1 LAVRLRLRRMGR
13 KKRPF
18 YRIIAADQRAP
29 RDGRFIET
37 IGYYNPLT
45 NPHTI
50 EVKKD
55 RALYWLKNGAQ
66 PSDTVASL
74 FRQTGV
80 MIEFSL
86 HKQGK
91 DDAYVNAELEKWATT
106 KAQKRAE
113 IEAQHADAQKR
124 EQAALAAEARK
135 AAEEAKAEE
144 AKAEEAKAE
153 EAKAEEAKA
162 EEAKAE
168 EAKAEE
174 AKAEEAKAEEAK
186 AEEAKADEAKADEAK
201 ADEAKADEAKADE
214 AKADEVKADEVKAD
228 EVKADEVK
236 ADEVKADEAKAEEA
250 KEKSAA
256 K

>member
-168 EAKAEE
+168 EAKAD
-174 AKAEEAKAEEAK
+174 
-186 AEEAKADEAKADEAK
+186 EAKADEAKADEAK

>member
-113 IEAQHADAQKR
+113 IEAQHADAQKQ

-144 AKAEEAKAE
+144 AKAEEAKAD
-153 EAKAEEAKA
+153 
-162 EEAKAE
+162 
-168 EAKAEE
+168 
-174 AKAEEAKAEEAK
+174 EAK

-214 AKADEVKADEVKAD
+214 AKADEA
-228 EVKADEVK
+228 
-236 ADEVKADEAKAEEA
+236 KADEAKADEAKADEAKADEAKADEA

>member
-113 IEAQHADAQKR
+113 IEAQHADAQKQ

-144 AKAEEAKAE
+144 AKAEEAKAD
-153 EAKAEEAKA
+153 
-162 EEAKAE
+162 
-168 EAKAEE
+168 
-174 AKAEEAKAEEAK
+174 EAK

-214 AKADEVKADEVKAD
+214 AKADEA
-228 EVKADEVK
+228 
-236 ADEVKADEAKAEEA
+236 KADEAKADEAKADEAKADEAKADEAKADEA

>member
-113 IEAQHADAQKR
+113 IEAQHADAQKQ

-144 AKAEEAKAE
+144 AKAEEAKAD

-162 EEAKAE
+162 DEAKAD
-168 EAKAEE
+168 EAKADE
-174 AKAEEAKAEEAK
+174 AKADEKAD
-186 AEEAKADEAKADEAK
+186 EAKADEAKADEAK

-214 AKADEVKADEVKAD
+214 AKADEA
-228 EVKADEVK
+228 
-236 ADEVKADEAKAEEA
+236 KADEAKADEA

>member
-113 IEAQHADAQKR
+113 IEAQHADAQKQ

-144 AKAEEAKAE
+144 AKAEEAKAD
-153 EAKAEEAKA
+153 
-162 EEAKAE
+162 
-168 EAKAEE
+168 
-174 AKAEEAKAEEAK
+174 EAK

-214 AKADEVKADEVKAD
+214 AKADEA
-228 EVKADEVK
+228 
-236 ADEVKADEAKAEEA
+236 KADEAKADEA
-250 KEKSAA
+250 KADEA
-256 K
+256 KADEAKADEAKADEALLSRA

>member
-186 AEEAKADEAKADEAK
+186 ADEAK

-236 ADEVKADEAKAEEA
+236 ADEAKAEEA

>member
-168 EAKAEE
+168 EAKA
-174 AKAEEAKAEEAK
+174 
-186 AEEAKADEAKADEAK
+186 
-201 ADEAKADEAKADE
+201 DE

-236 ADEVKADEAKAEEA
+236 ADEVKADEAKADEAKAEEA

>member
-113 IEAQHADAQKR
+113 IEAQHADAQKQ

-144 AKAEEAKAE
+144 AKAEEAKAD
-153 EAKAEEAKA
+153 
-162 EEAKAE
+162 
-168 EAKAEE
+168 
-174 AKAEEAKAEEAK
+174 EAK

-214 AKADEVKADEVKAD
+214 AKADEA
-228 EVKADEVK
+228 
-236 ADEVKADEAKAEEA
+236 KADEAKADEAKADEA

>member
-174 AKAEEAKAEEAK
+174 AKA
-186 AEEAKADEAKADEAK
+186 DEAKADEAK

-228 EVKADEVK
+228 EVKADE
-236 ADEVKADEAKAEEA
+236 AKAEEA

>member
-214 AKADEVKADEVKAD
+214 
-228 EVKADEVK
+228 VKADEVK

>member
-174 AKAEEAKAEEAK
+174 AKAEEAKA
-186 AEEAKADEAKADEAK
+186 DEAKADEAK
-201 ADEAKADEAKADE
+201 AEEAKADE

-236 ADEVKADEAKAEEA
+236 ADEA

>member
-186 AEEAKADEAKADEAK
+186 ADEAK

-228 EVKADEVK
+228 EVKADE
-236 ADEVKADEAKAEEA
+236 AKAEEA

>member
-174 AKAEEAKAEEAK
+174 AKADEAKAD
-186 AEEAKADEAKADEAK
+186 EAKADEAKADEAK

>member
-113 IEAQHADAQKR
+113 IEAQHADAQKQ

-153 EAKAEEAKA
+153 EAKAD
-162 EEAKAE
+162 
-168 EAKAEE
+168 
-174 AKAEEAKAEEAK
+174 EAK

-214 AKADEVKADEVKAD
+214 AKADEA
-228 EVKADEVK
+228 
-236 ADEVKADEAKAEEA
+236 KADEAKADEAKADEAKADEAKADEAKADEA

>member
-113 IEAQHADAQKR
+113 IEAQHADAQKQ

-135 AAEEAKAEE
+135 A
-144 AKAEEAKAE
+144 AE

-214 AKADEVKADEVKAD
+214 
-228 EVKADEVK
+228 VK

>member
-186 AEEAKADEAKADEAK
+186 AEEAKADEAKADE
-201 ADEAKADEAKADE
+201 
-214 AKADEVKADEVKAD
+214 VKAD

>member
-113 IEAQHADAQKR
+113 IEAQHADAQKQ

-144 AKAEEAKAE
+144 AKAEEAKAD
-153 EAKAEEAKA
+153 
-162 EEAKAE
+162 
-168 EAKAEE
+168 
-174 AKAEEAKAEEAK
+174 EAK

-214 AKADEVKADEVKAD
+214 AKADEA
-228 EVKADEVK
+228 
-236 ADEVKADEAKAEEA
+236 KADEAKADEAKADEAKADEAKADEAKADEAKADEA

>member
-214 AKADEVKADEVKAD
+214 
-228 EVKADEVK
+228 VK

>member
-186 AEEAKADEAKADEAK
+186 ADEAKADEAK
-201 ADEAKADEAKADE
+201 ADEEKRKAKADE

-228 EVKADEVK
+228 EVKADE
-236 ADEVKADEAKAEEA
+236 
-250 KEKSAA
+250 SG
-256 K
+256 

>member
-113 IEAQHADAQKR
+113 IEAQHADAQKQ

-144 AKAEEAKAE
+144 AKAEEAKADE
-153 EAKAEEAKA
+153 AKAEEAKADEAKADEAKADEAKADEAKAEEAKA
-162 EEAKAE
+162 EEAKAD
-168 EAKAEE
+168 EAKA
-174 AKAEEAKAEEAK
+174 KAD
-186 AEEAKADEAKADEAK
+186 EAKADEAKADEAK

-214 AKADEVKADEVKAD
+214 AKADE
-228 EVKADEVK
+228 
-236 ADEVKADEAKAEEA
+236 A

>member
-113 IEAQHADAQKR
+113 IEAQHADAQKQ

-144 AKAEEAKAE
+144 AKAEEAKAD
-153 EAKAEEAKA
+153 
-162 EEAKAE
+162 
-168 EAKAEE
+168 
-174 AKAEEAKAEEAK
+174 EAK

-201 ADEAKADEAKADE
+201 ADEAKADEAK
-214 AKADEVKADEVKAD
+214 
-228 EVKADEVK
+228 
-236 ADEVKADEAKAEEA
+236 
-250 KEKSAA
+250 EKSAA

>member
-113 IEAQHADAQKR
+113 IEAQHADAQKQ

-153 EAKAEEAKA
+153 EAKADEAKA
-162 EEAKAE
+162 E
-168 EAKAEE
+168 
-174 AKAEEAKAEEAK
+174 
-186 AEEAKADEAKADEAK
+186 EAKADEAK

-228 EVKADEVK
+228 E
-236 ADEVKADEAKAEEA
+236 AKAEEA

>member
-153 EAKAEEAKA
+153 EAKADEAKA
-162 EEAKAE
+162 EEAKAD
-168 EAKAEE
+168 EAKADE
-174 AKAEEAKAEEAK
+174 AKADEAKADEAK
-186 AEEAKADEAKADEAK
+186 ADEAKADEAKADEAKADEAK

-228 EVKADEVK
+228 EVKADE
-236 ADEVKADEAKAEEA
+236 AKAEEA

>member
-113 IEAQHADAQKR
+113 IEAQHADAQKQ

-135 AAEEAKAEE
+135 A
-144 AKAEEAKAE
+144 
-153 EAKAEEAKA
+153 A

-214 AKADEVKADEVKAD
+214 AKADEA
-228 EVKADEVK
+228 
-236 ADEVKADEAKAEEA
+236 KADEAKADEAKADEAKADEAKADEAKADEA

>member
-186 AEEAKADEAKADEAK
+186 AEEAKAEEAKADEAKADEAK

-228 EVKADEVK
+228 E
-236 ADEVKADEAKAEEA
+236 AKAEEA

>member
-153 EAKAEEAKA
+153 EAKAD
-162 EEAKAE
+162 
-168 EAKAEE
+168 
-174 AKAEEAKAEEAK
+174 EAK

-214 AKADEVKADEVKAD
+214 AKADEA
-228 EVKADEVK
+228 
-236 ADEVKADEAKAEEA
+236 KADEAKADEAKADEAKADEAKADEAKADEA

>member
-113 IEAQHADAQKR
+113 IEAQHADAQKQ

-144 AKAEEAKAE
+144 AKAEEAKAD
-153 EAKAEEAKA
+153 
-162 EEAKAE
+162 
-168 EAKAEE
+168 
-174 AKAEEAKAEEAK
+174 EAK

-214 AKADEVKADEVKAD
+214 AKADEA
-228 EVKADEVK
+228 
-236 ADEVKADEAKAEEA
+236 KADEAKADEAKADEAKADEA